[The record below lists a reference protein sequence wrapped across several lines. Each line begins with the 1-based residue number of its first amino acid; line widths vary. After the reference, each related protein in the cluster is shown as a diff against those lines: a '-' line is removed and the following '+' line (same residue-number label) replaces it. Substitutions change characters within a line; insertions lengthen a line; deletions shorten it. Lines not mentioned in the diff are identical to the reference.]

1 VNESFRAEP
10 PVPRGFKGL
19 LVRLQERLLRPRFEA
34 QQAFNAQQVQLD
46 NEILRYVEERFA
58 ITHRHYDQ
66 VLGIHGRHLEEIDER
81 HMIIQEELV
90 IHVEDLIRRIDLV
103 LSGAERSRLSLEH
116 QVRDVR
122 GRLERL
128 LDSLDRSPRR

>member
-1 VNESFRAEP
+1 M
-10 PVPRGFKGL
+10 PRGFKGL

>member
-1 VNESFRAEP
+1 
-10 PVPRGFKGL
+10 VPRGFKGL

-128 LDSLDRSPRR
+128 LDSLDRSPRQ

>member
-1 VNESFRAEP
+1 
-10 PVPRGFKGL
+10 
-19 LVRLQERLLRPRFEA
+19 
-34 QQAFNAQQVQLD
+34 
-46 NEILRYVEERFA
+46 
-58 ITHRHYDQ
+58 
-66 VLGIHGRHLEEIDER
+66 
-81 HMIIQEELV
+81 MIIQEELV

-128 LDSLDRSPRR
+128 LDSLDRSPRQ